1 MENSTKA
8 YTRKRRVLSVEN
20 AYIVQSILLS
30 SVNAGIAD
38 VGRISGMD
46 SAGKTGTT
54 NNYVDRWYCGFTPY
68 YTGATW
74 YGYDENEKEPYVGN
88 NPSGDIWREIM
99 KDVHKDLETKR
110 FENQVELCQLKYVV
124 SQENLQQTN
133 AKTHIMNTL

>member
-1 MENSTKA
+1 MAAA
-8 YTRKRRVLSVEN
+8 YAAIANNGEYITPIFYTELQDSNGKTVLKPTQEKRRVLSVEN

-74 YGYDENEKEPYVGN
+74 YGYDENEKNHMLV
-88 NPSGDIWREIM
+88 II
-99 KDVHKDLETKR
+99 HQETYGEK
-110 FENQVELCQLKYVV
+110 
-124 SQENLQQTN
+124 
-133 AKTHIMNTL
+133 